1 MIPNKTA
8 RQFRPEKS
16 LSAGLATTRRFH
28 FGRVAT
34 RAAGMVRTYQSFAR
48 QSLIYIGATGVNVLL
63 PFAVLP
69 WLTRWL
75 GPEGFGTV
83 GTLIA
88 MISVSL
94 VLVGLNTNAQVSVTY
109 FRDGPASMPGQI
121 GATLGVL
128 ALTGVLLLIGLQLSA
143 GWISAATGISP
154 KWLWTISISACGQF
168 VVAVTLSVWQT
179 RGLPWH
185 YGATQIGYTVLWAS
199 LSLALIGYFGM
210 GWPGRA
216 MGQALASIIA
226 ATLCITLLTRKG
238 FLSWNFRAWPIG
250 SALRFGLPLV
260 PHSLAGIAMS
270 TVDRIALGGAVRG
283 AATGH
288 YFAAFQ
294 IASVLSLVGAA
305 LNQAWIP
312 WMYGRLARKDEA
324 SKLEIVR
331 ATYWLSGLLLAS
343 AIVMSIGAGPIVR
356 LVAGPGYEESA
367 GLLFFLAPAAAFG
380 GMYYLVVAYMFYA
393 GRTGVLSAITI
404 SVAAIQIVLVLWL
417 VHLRGAKG
425 AAIAVLLSSII
436 YWAATAVVSNLVL
449 PMPWLRRR
457 IVSE

>member
-1 MIPNKTA
+1 LILNNTA
-8 RQFRPEKS
+8 RPLRRERS
-16 LSAGLATTRRFH
+16 LSAGLAMARRFLS
-28 FGRVAT
+28 RVAA
-34 RAAGMVRTYQSFAR
+34 RATSIVRADQSLTQ
-48 QSLIYIGATGVNVLL
+48 QSLIYIGAAGVNVLV

-83 GTLIA
+83 GTLVA

-109 FRDGPASMPGQI
+109 FRDGPASMPVQI

-128 ALTGVLLLIGLQLSA
+128 ALTGVLLLIGLQLNA
-143 GWISAATGISP
+143 GWISAATGISG
-154 KWLWTISISACGQF
+154 KWLWTISVSACGQF
-168 VVAVTLSVWQT
+168 VVAVTLSAWQT
-179 RGLPWH
+179 RGLAWR

-210 GWPGRA
+210 DWTGRA
-216 MGQALASIIA
+216 MGQAFASIIA
-226 ATLCITLLTRKG
+226 AILCIVLLTRKG
-238 FLSWNFRAWPIG
+238 FLSWNFRDWPVG

-260 PHSLAGIAMS
+260 PHSLAAIAMG
-270 TVDRIALGGAVRG
+270 TVDRIALGGAVGG

-331 ATYWLSGLLLAS
+331 ATYLLSGLLLAS
-343 AIVMSIGAGPIVR
+343 AVLISIGAVPIVR
-356 LVAGPGYEESA
+356 IIAGPGYEESA
-367 GLLFFLAPAAAFG
+367 DLLRFLAPAAAFG
-380 GMYYLVVAYMFYA
+380 GMYYLMVGYLFYA
-393 GRTGVLSAITI
+393 GRTGLLSTITLT
-404 SVAAIQIVLVLWL
+404 VASIQIVLVMWL
-417 VHLRGAKG
+417 VSQKGAKG

-436 YWAATAVVSNLVL
+436 YWAATALVANLVIPL
-449 PMPWLRRR
+449 PWLRRR
-457 IVSE
+457 IA